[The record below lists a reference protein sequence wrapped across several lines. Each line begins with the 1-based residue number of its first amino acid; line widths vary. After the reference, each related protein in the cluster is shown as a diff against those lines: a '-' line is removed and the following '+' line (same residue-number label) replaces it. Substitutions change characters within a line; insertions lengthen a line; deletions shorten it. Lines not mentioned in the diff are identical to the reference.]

1 MWRWFLVTLLGMT
14 VLMSAMVAQL
24 IAVVIC
30 AEGDPTIILCSI
42 VMGNSVA
49 TTLLVFWC
57 QYTDRV
63 WRDHCWREKL
73 LREMSDEKGPR
84 TKVR

>member
-30 AEGDPTIILCSI
+30 SEGDPTIILCSI

-57 QYTDRV
+57 QYTERV
-63 WRDHCWREKL
+63 WRDRSWREKL
-73 LREMSDEKGPR
+73 LKEMRDEKGPAP
-84 TKVR
+84 KVR